1 MFWVI
6 IFVWLLCALITTDM
20 YRNKGH
26 STGFG
31 IFVGLMLGPLGILIA
46 ATKPNLT
53 K

>member
-1 MFWVI
+1 MTWVI
-6 IFVWLLCALITTDM
+6 IGFWLLCALITTDM

-26 STGFG
+26 STAFG
-31 IFVGLMLGPLGILIA
+31 VLVGLMLGPVGIIVA